1 MRSCCS
7 GWLVTTPRPSALR
20 RALAA
25 RPDYLPARLRLAEA
39 LLEAGDLAQSEQL
52 FVPLTAIAAT
62 EPAAEVGLGRIN
74 AARGPA

>member
-1 MRSCCS
+1 M
-7 GWLVTTPRPSALR
+7 PRPARS
-20 RALAA
+20 AA
-25 RPDYLPARLRLAEA
+25 RLPREPDYLPARLRLAEV

-74 AARGPA
+74 AARGRS

>member
-7 GWLVTTPRPSALR
+7 GWRATTRRPSVLR

-39 LLEAGDLAQSEQL
+39 LLEAGDLAQSEPL
-52 FVPLTAIAAT
+52 FVPLAGIAAT
-62 EPAAEVGLGRIN
+62 EPAAEVGLGRIA